1 MDVPESSLA
10 ASSPDTPWHDS
21 LGQPFEACVHPDDRA
36 AVQQMCSDLLA
47 GRTDEAHRELRFL
60 TSEGSICWMAVDAR
74 AQVEAGV
81 ALGVAGT
88 ITDVT
93 ARRHAQQELEGA
105 RIAAERA
112 SAAKSEFLRSMS
124 HEMRTPLNGVLG
136 LMELLLATRLD
147 PLQARY
153 VAVARASA
161 THLAT
166 LITDILDLARIEDGA
181 LVLDRALFDLPD
193 LVESSLDVVAAE
205 ASRKK
210 LRLSC
215 TVAAGRA
222 DVGHRRRRARCV
234 RCS

>member
-1 MDVPESSLA
+1 M
-10 ASSPDTPWHDS
+10 
-21 LGQPFEACVHPDDRA
+21 
-36 AVQQMCSDLLA
+36 
-47 GRTDEAHRELRFL
+47 
-60 TSEGSICWMAVDAR
+60 
-74 AQVEAGV
+74 
-81 ALGVAGT
+81 AGT

-215 TVAAGRA
+215 TVTAGRA
-222 DVGHRRRRARCV
+222 DMGHRRRRARCV